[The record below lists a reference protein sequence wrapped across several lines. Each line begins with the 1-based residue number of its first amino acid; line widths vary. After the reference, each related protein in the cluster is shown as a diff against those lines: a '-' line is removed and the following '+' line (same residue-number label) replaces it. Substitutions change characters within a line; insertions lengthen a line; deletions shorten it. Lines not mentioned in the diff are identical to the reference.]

1 MEGIFKVK
9 LLSCLIALI
18 FLLVSPEPALAQP
31 PEPPG
36 KVYLVVVDK
45 LSINDIDAGTT
56 PGLAALAHKGA
67 IGLVSN
73 RTLGSSNTENGSLT
87 VGAGNLARS
96 FSPGIAA
103 YNVDETVP
111 GLHKSAGEV
120 YQLTTGMDLD
130 SAQCVLISLPALSAG
145 MGKENTNTRL
155 GSLGETLKDHGFKV
169 CLLGNGDN
177 GYTADARSRP
187 SAAIAMDGS
196 GRIPLGNISH
206 QMTIPSAS
214 FLGLETNYSFLRQE
228 VSRYKETADVIVIEL
243 ADLARLERAPAAV
256 PDVLKAERIRL
267 LNNID
272 NFVGELKTQITG
284 NDILLVISPSPAK
297 QQLDSKDS
305 FTPLLA
311 YGPGYH
317 GLLTSVSTRRDFVV
331 ANTDI
336 APTILSFLGI
346 KDHGIHMIGQPVTAK
361 PANGLDALDAAQAL
375 SASTA
380 LTNRLRSPL
389 VRAYV
394 IYQIIVIA
402 VALLLLAVFRKTFQ
416 WLPPLVLVMGV
427 VPLVLLPLG
436 KISLHYEWAYGLI
449 AVLSTL
455 LLTWVLSV
463 AFKANYYKAFLFVS
477 FTTLLAL
484 NVDLLTGATM
494 IKSSVLGYDPM
505 AGARY
510 YGVGNEYM
518 GVMIG
523 CSILVSAA
531 VYQAW
536 QRKWVLWLIG
546 LFLVFQAI
554 LISNPGW
561 GANTD
566 GALTAPA
573 AFLVTL
579 MFFSDIRISVRNLL
593 IVASLIGFSVLG
605 LVIFDLSRP
614 PDLQSHVGRAANQVL
629 TGGWQEALTII
640 LRKASMN
647 LKLIRYTIW
656 SRVFLAVLAA
666 LVVLI
671 YRPTGA
677 MSRLQAEC
685 PRLFQGFSGIL
696 VGAVVGL
703 IVNDSGIVAAAT
715 TSIYIIAP
723 VLLLIFSQS
732 EEPCQ
737 ELVPV
742 QDEG

>member
-1 MEGIFKVK
+1 MKR
-9 LLSCLIALI
+9 LSLLIALI
-18 FLLVSPEPALAQP
+18 LLLVSEQPALAQP
-31 PEPPG
+31 PDPPG

-45 LSINDIDAGTT
+45 LSINDIDAKTT
-56 PGLAALAHKGA
+56 PALAELARKGA
-67 IGLVSN
+67 VGLVSN

-87 VGAGNLARS
+87 IGAGNLART
-96 FSPGIAA
+96 FSPGIVA

-111 GLHKSAGEV
+111 GLSKSAGEI
-120 YQLTTGMDLD
+120 YQSTTGIDPG
-130 SAQCVLISLPALSAG
+130 SAACVLVSLPALAAG
-145 MGKENTNTRL
+145 MAKENTNTRL
-155 GSLGETLKDHGFKV
+155 GSLGETLKEHGFKV
-169 CLLGNGDN
+169 CLLGNADN

-187 SAAIAMDGS
+187 STAIAMDGS
-196 GRIPLGNISH
+196 GRVPLGNISSH
-206 QMTIPSAS
+206 TTIPSAS
-214 FLGLETNYSFLRQE
+214 FLGLETNYGFLQAE
-228 VSRYKETADVIVIEL
+228 VSRYREAADVIVIEL
-243 ADLARLERAPAAV
+243 ADLARLERAPAAFPYV
-256 PDVLKAERIRL
+256 FKAERIRL

-272 NFVGELKTQITG
+272 NFVGELMTQITD
-284 NDILLVISPSPAK
+284 NDLLLVISPSPAK
-297 QQLDSKDS
+297 QELESKNS

-311 YGPGYH
+311 YGSGYE
-317 GLLTSVSTRRDFVV
+317 GLLTSGSTRRDFVV

-336 APTILSFLGI
+336 APTVLSFMGI
-346 KDHGIHMIGQPVTAK
+346 EDYGIHMIGQPVIAK
-361 PANGLDALDAAQAL
+361 PAEGLDTLDTAQSLA
-375 SASTA
+375 ASTA

-389 VRAYV
+389 VKAYV
-394 IYQIIVIA
+394 VYQIIVIA
-402 VALLLLAVFRKTFQ
+402 LVLLLLAVFKKTFQ

-436 KISLHYEWAYGLI
+436 KISLPYEWAYGLL
-449 AVLSTL
+449 ALLATL
-455 LLTWVLSV
+455 LLTWVLSLV
-463 AFKANYYKAFLFVS
+463 FKPNYYKAFVLVS
-477 FTTLLAL
+477 FATLLAL

-523 CSILVSAA
+523 SSILVCAA
-531 VYQAW
+531 AYQVW
-536 QRKWVLWLIG
+536 QRKWVLGLIG
-546 LFLVFQAI
+546 LFLASQAI
-554 LISNPGW
+554 LISTPGL

-579 MFFSDIRISVRNLL
+579 MFFSDIRVSLRNLL
-593 IVASLIGFSVLG
+593 LVGSAIGFSVLG
-605 LVIFDLSRP
+605 LVLFDLSRP

-671 YRPTGA
+671 YQPSGA
-677 MSRLQAEC
+677 MSRLKAEC

-737 ELVPV
+737 ELIPV
-742 QDEG
+742 QDER

>member
-1 MEGIFKVK
+1 MK

-18 FLLVSPEPALAQP
+18 MLLMSPAPAHAQQ
-31 PEPPG
+31 PESSG

-45 LSINDIDAGTT
+45 LSINDIDDRTT
-56 PGLAALAHKGA
+56 PGLAALVREGA

-73 RTLGSSNTENGSLT
+73 RTLGSSNTENCSLT
-87 VGAGNLARS
+87 IGAGNLART

-111 GLHKSAGEV
+111 GLNKPAGEI

-130 SAQCVLISLPALSAG
+130 SAQCVLVSLPALAAG
-145 MGKENTNTRL
+145 MAKENTNTRL
-155 GSLGETLKDHGFKV
+155 GSLGETLKDNGFKV
-169 CLLGNGDN
+169 CVLGNGDN
-177 GYTADARSRP
+177 GNTADARSRP
-187 SAAIAMDGS
+187 AVAIAMDGS
-196 GRIPLGNISH
+196 GRVPLGNVSH
-206 QMTIPSAS
+206 ETTIPSAS
-214 FLGLETNYSFLRQE
+214 FLGLETNYSFLQRE
-228 VSRYKETADVIVIEL
+228 VSKYKTAADLIVIEL
-243 ADLARLERAPAAV
+243 ADLARLERAPAAF

-267 LNNID
+267 LKNID
-272 NFVGELKTQITG
+272 SFVGELKAQLTG
-284 NDILLVISPSPAK
+284 NDLLLVISPSPAK
-297 QQLDSKDS
+297 EQLESKDS

-311 YGPGYH
+311 YGPGYQ
-317 GLLTSVSTRRDFVV
+317 GFLTSASTRRDYVV

-336 APTILSFLGI
+336 APTILSFMGI
-346 KDHGIHMIGQPVTAK
+346 NEYGTHMIGQPVLAK
-361 PANGLDALDAAQAL
+361 PANGLDTLEAAQAV

-389 VRAYV
+389 VKAYV

-402 VALLLLAVFRKTFQ
+402 LALLLLAVLKKTFQ

-436 KISLHYEWAYGLI
+436 KIKLPYEWAYGLL
-449 AVLSTL
+449 AVLFTL
-455 LLTWVLSV
+455 LLTWVLSAV
-463 AFKANYYKAFLFVS
+463 FKRNYYKAFVFVS
-477 FTTLLAL
+477 FMTLLAL

-494 IKSSVLGYDPM
+494 IKSSVMGYDPM

-531 VYQAW
+531 LYQVW
-536 QRKWVLWLIG
+536 QRKWILVLIG
-546 LFLVFQAI
+546 LFLAFQAI
-554 LISNPGW
+554 LISTPGL

-579 MFFSDIRISVRNLL
+579 MFFSDIRINLRNFL
-593 IVASLIGFSVLG
+593 IVAFAVGFSVLG

-614 PDLQSHVGRAANQVL
+614 PELQSHVARAANQIL
-629 TGGWQEALTII
+629 SGGWQEALTII

-647 LKLIRYTIW
+647 LKLIRFTIW

-666 LVVLI
+666 LVILL

-677 MSRLQAEC
+677 MWRLQSEC

-737 ELVPV
+737 ELIPV
-742 QDEG
+742 DEG